1 MQECWLLIFSE
12 AIINYKRSPN
22 FLSKW
27 YFWVEHGA
35 ASMNKILVIM
45 WSFVVALLLPP
56 VFNDLFNI
64 KIFHEGITKNYA
76 LDSMWFMIFAYMIT
90 LVYVNFDRKDDQ
102 TLSICA
108 GVFIGLGMYSFFAVA
123 SGIGSIMLVSASL
136 LINEVKKKV

>member
-1 MQECWLLIFSE
+1 
-12 AIINYKRSPN
+12 
-22 FLSKW
+22 
-27 YFWVEHGA
+27 
-35 ASMNKILVIM
+35 MNKILLIM

-56 VFNDLFNI
+56 VLNDLFSI
-64 KIFHEGITKNYA
+64 EIFHEGITKNYA

-90 LVYVNFDRKDDQ
+90 LVYVTFDRKDDQ